1 MSGRCRVFFGLRVT
15 DGHVQRTISPSP
27 WPATAGV
34 RARLTALAAA
44 ALLAACAT
52 GAPPR
57 PADAAL
63 PTGYD
68 TLPTSTAP
76 DGSLDHWWTLYDD
89 SQLATLTWRALSQGF
104 SVRTAL
110 ARLEE
115 TQALRSIALARYNP
129 QGNLQAGADYRDT
142 RNLADT
148 PSFGTTVTGP
158 PQTTTPSPSLAGFGA
173 TKSASV
179 SLPVSWEIDL
189 FGRRNITGA
198 AAQADVIAAR
208 FDIEAA
214 RAAIAAEVARS
225 LFQARG
231 FKVQKGESLETV
243 RIQRALQDV
252 VAERARRGL
261 TPSSELDRVATD
273 VAQAEAQAEALDAA
287 LLASQRALLVV
298 LGAAA
303 DPRST
308 VDVDAK
314 LGPVPAIPPALPG
327 DLLVRRPD
335 VRSAFARVQRAAG
348 NVRLA
353 ELDFFP
359 RLTLNPG
366 VGISAQ
372 RSSFDTTTSFWSL
385 GLGLVVPILDRP
397 RLQAQLKAEGAR
409 AEQAVLNYERT
420 VQTAFS
426 EADQALVRLQSD
438 RRRVDTLVEGERR
451 GRVGYDAAKK
461 RYELGFA
468 GLTELLD
475 AERAWRATRAALT
488 TARLDALQRSVQ
500 VFQALGGGWNF
511 VATESA
517 ARAASQA
524 CARTGKCS

>member
-1 MSGRCRVFFGLRVT
+1 MVMFRIQVLV
-15 DGHVQRTISPSP
+15 
-27 WPATAGV
+27 V
-34 RARLTALAAA
+34 RARLLTLAAA

-57 PADAAL
+57 PADTVF

-68 TLPTSTAP
+68 TLPTTPALSE
-76 DGSLDHWWTLYDD
+76 SLDHWWTLYDD
-89 SQLATLTWRALSQGF
+89 PQLAVLTQRALAQGF

-115 TQALRSIALARYNP
+115 TRALRSIALTRYDP
-129 QGNLQAGADYRDT
+129 QGNLQAGAEYRDT
-142 RNLADT
+142 RNLEDT
-148 PSFGTTVTGP
+148 PSIGTTVAGSTQAP
-158 PQTTTPSPSLAGFGA
+158 TAVPSLAGFGA
-173 TKSASV
+173 TRSASV

-189 FGRRNITGA
+189 FGRRSATSA

-208 FDIEAA
+208 FEVEAA

-231 FKVQKGESLETV
+231 FKVQRDESLETV
-243 RIQRALQDV
+243 RIQRALQDI

-298 LGAAA
+298 LGAGT
-303 DPRST
+303 DPRT
-308 VDVDAK
+308 AIDVDAK
-314 LGPVPAIPPALPG
+314 LGPVPTIPPALPG

-397 RLQAQLKAEGAR
+397 RLQAQLNAEGAR

-426 EADQALVRLQSD
+426 EADQALVRLRSD

-451 GRVGYDAAKK
+451 GRSGYDAAKK

-475 AERAWRATRAALT
+475 AERAWRATRSALT

-511 VATESA
+511 IATKLEAVAA
-517 ARAASQA
+517 
-524 CARTGKCS
+524 G